1 MISLSPMSP
10 EDLNVPVLVD
20 FSNLLAAGET
30 ITGTPTVTPAPSSI
44 TAGAPVVVDGI
55 KSASAVQFTLGAGKV
70 NQGYLITVEIVT
82 SNNVTLARSVF
93 VTVQSL

>member
-1 MISLSPMSP
+1 
-10 EDLNVPVLVD
+10 
-20 FSNLLAAGET
+20 
-30 ITGTPTVTPAPSSI
+30 
-44 TAGAPVVVDGI
+44 VVVDGI